1 LGRLILL
8 LFALFLLLV
17 VLRGLRIFFSAVFR
31 SGSAGQ
37 SGGRPDAHE
46 EVMVR
51 DPVCGVW
58 IDRRLALS
66 ARRGGEIVPVCSEKC
81 LRQLE
86 AAR

>member
-1 LGRLILL
+1 LARLILL

-17 VLRGLRIFFSAVFR
+17 VLRGLRIFFAAVFR
-31 SGSAGQ
+31 SGAAGRGAGQ
-37 SGGRPDAHE
+37 PGSHE

-66 ARRGGEIVPVCSEKC
+66 ARRGGETIPVCSEKC
-81 LRQLE
+81 LNQLE